1 MSHHIFFSRLTP
13 RAEPKVGLEL
23 TTLKS
28 ATELRSKVGPLTD
41 SATQETLITVLLSQN
56 YRAVSKSL
64 CSGADFLGLKC
75 GSPNFYIGYLGQ
87 VI

>member
-1 MSHHIFFSRLTP
+1 MSHHIFSVGFTP
-13 RAEPKVGLEL
+13 RAEANVGLEL

-41 SATQETLITVLLSQN
+41 SATQETLITVLLNQN
-56 YRAVSKSL
+56 YRAVSNSL

-75 GSPNFYIGYLGQ
+75 GSPSFYIGYLGQ